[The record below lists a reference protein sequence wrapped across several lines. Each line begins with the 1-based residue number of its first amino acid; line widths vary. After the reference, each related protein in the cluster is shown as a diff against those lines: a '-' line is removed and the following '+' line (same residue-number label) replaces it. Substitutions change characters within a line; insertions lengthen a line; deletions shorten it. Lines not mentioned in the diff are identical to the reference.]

1 MPELTKEQKLAIV
14 GKIVTKNKAAATKG
28 KAKFDII
35 WGSELKEVHYIP
47 TNILEFDR
55 LCGSYKGEDEQGK
68 PKWTGRGGL
77 PLGRYTIWWGSKG
90 CGKSTMAMREV
101 GVAQEEG
108 RVCGY
113 FDSEHALEP
122 VWCAK
127 QGVNLDE
134 LVVWRG
140 GNLEQNLHSM
150 IEMMEAEALDCIV
163 IDTIHAFATKADT
176 QASGQKKR
184 TMEDGVPQGRTADA
198 LSRFFRIA
206 TARVS
211 KADCAVL
218 IIGQARAKDEFEH
231 LAGGHALHH
240 YNSLNLHFIR
250 ISAKDKVPFRM
261 VAKADGSGNEK
272 KPIGFLMKVI
282 VDKTRI
288 NHLDQQFILMP
299 FLWGLGPDNFE
310 MNVMAAV
317 KLGIITQAGSFY
329 TLPSADGD
337 IKLQGKS
344 NMLDWVKAPGNEPY
358 YEWLMA
364 QVTGDFVEPEEKTAE
379 VEDGEEG

>member
-1 MPELTKEQKLAIV
+1 MPQLSKEEKLAIV
-14 GKIVTKNKAAATKG
+14 GKIVDKNKAEAKKG

-35 WGSELKEVHYIP
+35 WGSELKEIQYIP
-47 TNILEFDR
+47 TNILEFDQ
-55 LCGSYKGEDEQGK
+55 LCGSYKDDENGQ

-77 PLGRYTIWWGSKG
+77 PVGRYTIWWGSKG

-122 VWCAK
+122 AWAAK
-127 QGVNLDE
+127 QGVNLNE

-140 GNLEQNLHSM
+140 GNLEQNLGSM
-150 IEMMEAEALDCIV
+150 IEMLEAGALDCIV
-163 IDTIHAFATKADT
+163 IDTIHAFAALADT
-176 QASGQKKR
+176 QTTKGKVK
-184 TMEDGVPQGRTADA
+184 TMEDEPRQAPHA
-198 LSRFFRIA
+198 SKLSRFFRIA
-206 TARVS
+206 TAKVA
-211 KADCAVL
+211 KAAVAVL

-250 ISAKDKVPFRM
+250 IQDKKKVPTRE
-261 VAKADGSGNEK
+261 VAKADGSGLEK
-272 KPIGFLMKVI
+272 KVIGFLMKVI

-288 NHLDQQFILMP
+288 NHLDQQFILIP
-299 FLWGLGPDNFE
+299 FIWGLGPDNFE

-317 KLGIITQAGSFY
+317 KMGVIQQAGSFY
-329 TLPSADGD
+329 TLPTADGD
-337 IKLQGKS
+337 IKLQGKP
-344 NMLDWVKAPGNEPY
+344 NLLDWMRAPENQAY
-358 YEWLMA
+358 YDWLMA
-364 QVTGDFVEPEEKTAE
+364 QVTGNFVEPEEKAAE
-379 VEDGEEG
+379 VEDAEEEQ